1 MSCAATAPNHP
12 NLVAGRVHLSQKH
25 GCRRRHV
32 RRGHL
37 VLTMHCVQSPKHV
50 LMQLHRARSAPQ
62 DLQQDVAAPL
72 NAVSYT
78 HLTLP
83 TICSV

>member
-1 MSCAATAPNHP
+1 MSCAATAPNHA

-37 VLTMHCVQSPKHV
+37 VLTMHCVQSPTYV

-72 NAVSYT
+72 NVRGPR
-78 HLTLP
+78 H
-83 TICSV
+83 